1 MKIGVIG
8 AGNLASAVISGSV
21 ASGKFKGED
30 FFLYDLFTEKL
41 EENHKKHG
49 TNIAVSATEAASN
62 CDVVILAVKPKDFGA
77 LLESLS
83 DVLKQNNPLILSVAA
98 GLTIE
103 YIASF
108 LPYEA
113 KIARIMTNINAA
125 VGGAMT
131 AYCPNDKVSKD
142 EEAFL
147 DTFCKSFGDA
157 IKLDEQLFPQ
167 FSVLA
172 GCVPAFAYKFI
183 DELAR
188 AGVKIGV
195 AKNVALRIA
204 AQTVLGSA
212 KAVLQSDA
220 HPYELIDR
228 VCTPAGTTI
237 DGISALMENGFEN
250 AVMKAVESSYN
261 KDKALKK

>member
-1 MKIGVIG
+1 MRIGIIG

-30 FFLYDLFTEKL
+30 FVLYDLFKEKV
-41 EENHKKHG
+41 EENCQKHG
-49 TNIAVSATEAASN
+49 TNSALSTVEVASS

-83 DVLKQNNPLILSVAA
+83 DDFKKNNPLILSVAA

-113 KIARIMTNINAA
+113 RIARIMTNINAA

-131 AYCPNDKVSKD
+131 AYCPNDKVSQE

-212 KAVLQSDA
+212 KAILQSDA

>member
-21 ASGKFKGED
+21 TSGKFKGED
-30 FFLYDLFTEKL
+30 FILYDIFSQKV
-41 EENHKKHG
+41 EENCQKFG
-49 TNIAVSATEAASN
+49 TNSADSTAEVVSS
-62 CDVVILAVKPKDFGA
+62 CDAVILAVKPKDFA
-77 LLESLS
+77 SLLESLAKDLQKS
-83 DVLKQNNPLILSVAA
+83 NPLIISVAA
-98 GLTIE
+98 GLTVDF
-103 YIASF
+103 IASF

-113 KIARIMTNINAA
+113 RIARIMTNINASI
-125 VGGAMT
+125 GGAMT
-131 AYCPNDKVSKD
+131 AYCPNKNVTVED
-142 EEAFL
+142 EAFL
-147 DTFCKSFGDA
+147 DSFCKSFGDA

-172 GCVPAFAYKFI
+172 GCVPAFAYKFV

-195 AKNVALRIA
+195 AKNLSLRIA

-212 KAVLQSDA
+212 KVILEGDT

-261 KDKALKK
+261 KDKSLKK